1 MDLELNEEQEMIR
14 KMARDFAQNELAP
27 VAAELDEK
35 NEPPLENLK
44 KMAELGFMGLAIPEE
59 YGGIDADS
67 VSYVIAIEEISKA
80 CASTGVILAVHN
92 SLGSHGLVA
101 FGSEGQK
108 QKFLPPLASGEWIAT
123 YGLTEPE
130 TGSDA
135 ASIKTRAV
143 LDGDEYVIN
152 GTKQFITSAPFAHLT
167 VIFAVTDPSKGHRGI
182 SAFLVEKGTPGFSV
196 GRDENKMG
204 IRAASTCGLVFED
217 CRVPVANRLGEEGE
231 GFKVAM
237 SGLDAGRV
245 GIAAQALGIAE
256 GAYEAAL
263 AYAKERHAFGQP
275 IAEFQGIRWMLAD
288 MATRIEAARLLTY
301 QAALAKDRVK
311 ESGERY
317 SKEAAMAKLFA
328 SETAVW
334 VTNKAVQ
341 IHGGYGYIKE
351 YAVERYYRDAKIT
364 EIYEG
369 TSEIQRIVIA
379 NQLLR

>member
-1 MDLELNEEQEMIR
+1 MDLQLNEEQEMIR

-35 NEPPLENLK
+35 NEPPLANLK
-44 KMAELGFMGLAIPEE
+44 KMAKLGFMGLAIPEE

-67 VSYVIAIEEISKA
+67 ISYVIAVEEISKA

-92 SLGSHGLVA
+92 SLGSYGLVT
-101 FGSEGQK
+101 FGTEEQK
-108 QKFLPPLASGEWIAT
+108 RKFLPPLASEWIST
-123 YGLTEPE
+123 YALTEPE

-135 ASIKTRAV
+135 ASIQTRAV
-143 LDGDEYVIN
+143 RDGDEYVIN
-152 GTKQFITSAPFAHLT
+152 GTKQFITSAPFANLF
-167 VIFAVTDPSKGHRGI
+167 VIFAVTDPSKRHRGI
-182 SAFLVEKGTPGFSV
+182 SAFLVEKGTPGFSI
-196 GRDENKMG
+196 GREENKMG
-204 IRAASTCGLVFED
+204 IRAASTCGLVLED
-217 CRVPVANRLGEEGE
+217 CRIPVTNRLGEEE
-231 GFKVAM
+231 DGFKVAM
-237 SGLDAGRV
+237 ASLDAGRV
-245 GIAAQALGIAE
+245 GIAAQALGIAQ

-263 AYAKERHAFGQP
+263 AYAKERQAFGRP
-275 IAEFQGIRWMLAD
+275 IAKFQGIQWMLAD
-288 MATRIEAARLLTY
+288 MATQIEAARLLTY
-301 QAALAKDRVK
+301 QAALAKDRTK
-311 ESGERY
+311 KTGERY

-351 YAVERYYRDAKIT
+351 YPVERYYRDAKIT

-379 NQLLR
+379 NQILR

>member
-1 MDLELNEEQEMIR
+1 MDLQLSEEQEMIC

-35 NEPPLENLK
+35 GEPPLANLK
-44 KMAELGFMGLAIPEE
+44 KMAELGFMGLVIPEE
-59 YGGIDADS
+59 YEGIDADS
-67 VSYVIAIEEISKA
+67 VSYVIVVEEISKA
-80 CASTGVILAVHN
+80 CASTGTILAVHN

-101 FGSEGQK
+101 FGTEEQK
-108 QKFLPPLASGEWIAT
+108 HKFLTPLASGEWIGT
-123 YGLTEPE
+123 FGLTEPE

-135 ASIKTRAV
+135 ASIKTKAV

-152 GTKQFITSAPFAHLT
+152 GTKQFITSGPFAHLF
-167 VIFAVTDPSKGHRGI
+167 VVFAVTDPGKGHRGI
-182 SAFLVEKGTPGFSV
+182 SAFLVEKGTPGFSL
-196 GRDENKMG
+196 GRKENKMG
-204 IRAASTCGLVFED
+204 IRAAATCGLVFED
-217 CRVPVANRLGEEGE
+217 CRVPVTNRLGEEGE

-237 SGLDAGRV
+237 ASLDAGRISVAAQAV
-245 GIAAQALGIAE
+245 GIAQ

-263 AYAKERHAFGQP
+263 AYAKERHQFGRP
-275 IAEFQGIRWMLAD
+275 IAEFQGIQWMLAD

-301 QAALAKDRVK
+301 QAALAEDRAK
-311 ESGERY
+311 KTGERY

-334 VTNKAVQ
+334 VTQKAVQ

-351 YAVERYYRDAKIT
+351 YAVERHYRDAKIT

-379 NQLLR
+379 NQILR

>member
-14 KMARDFAQNELAP
+14 KMARDFAQNEVAP

-35 NEPPLENLK
+35 NEPPLANLK

-59 YGGIDADS
+59 YGGIGADS

-92 SLGSHGLVA
+92 SLGSHGLVT
-101 FGSEGQK
+101 FGTEEQK
-108 QKFLPPLASGEWIAT
+108 RKFLPPLASGEWIVT
-123 YGLTEPE
+123 FGLTEPE

-135 ASIKTRAV
+135 ASIRTRAV
-143 LDGDEYVIN
+143 RDGDEYVLN
-152 GTKQFITSAPFAHLT
+152 GTKQFITSAPFAHLFI
-167 VIFAVTDPSKGHRGI
+167 IFAVTDPARRHHGI
-182 SAFLVEKGTPGFSV
+182 SAFVVEKGTPGFSL
-196 GRDENKMG
+196 GREENKMG

-217 CRVPVANRLGEEGE
+217 CRIPVANRLGEEGE
-231 GFKVAM
+231 GFKIAM
-237 SGLDAGRV
+237 ASLDAGRV
-245 GIAAQALGIAE
+245 GIAAQAVGIAQ

-275 IAEFQGIRWMLAD
+275 IAAFQGIQWMLAD
-288 MATRIEAARLLTY
+288 MATRIEASRLLTY
-301 QAALAKDRVK
+301 QAALAKDRAK
-311 ESGERY
+311 KTGERY

-334 VTNKAVQ
+334 VTQKAVQ

-379 NQLLR
+379 NQILR

>member
-27 VAAELDEK
+27 VAAELDEES
-35 NEPPLENLK
+35 EPPLDNLR

-59 YGGIDADS
+59 YGGIEADS
-67 VSYVIAIEEISKA
+67 LSYVIAIEEISKV

-92 SLGSHGLVA
+92 SLGSYGLVT
-101 FGSEGQK
+101 FGTEEQK
-108 QKFLPPLASGEWIAT
+108 RKFLPPLASEWIST
-123 YGLTEPE
+123 YALTEPE

-135 ASIKTRAV
+135 ASIKTRAI

-152 GTKQFITSAPFAHLT
+152 GTKQFITSAPFAHLF
-167 VIFAVTDPSKGHRGI
+167 VVFAVTDPNKRHRGI
-182 SAFLVEKGTPGFSV
+182 SAFVVEKDTPGFSV
-196 GRDENKMG
+196 GREENKMG
-204 IRAASTCGLVFED
+204 IRAASTSGLVFED
-217 CRVPVANRLGEEGE
+217 CRIPTTNRLGEEGE

-237 SGLDAGRV
+237 SSLDAGRV
-245 GIAAQALGIAE
+245 GIAAQALGIAQ

-263 AYAKERHAFGQP
+263 AYAKERHAFGQSV
-275 IAEFQGIRWMLAD
+275 AEFQGIQWMLAD

-301 QAALAKDRVK
+301 QAALAKDRAK
-311 ESGERY
+311 KTGERY

-379 NQLLR
+379 HQILR

>member
-1 MDLELNEEQEMIR
+1 MDLQLNEEQEMIR
-14 KMARDFAQNELAP
+14 KMARDFAQNEVAP

-35 NEPPLENLK
+35 DEPPLANLK

-92 SLGSHGLVA
+92 SLGSYGLVT
-101 FGSEGQK
+101 FGTEEQK
-108 QKFLPPLASGEWIAT
+108 RKFLPPLVSEWIST

-152 GTKQFITSAPFAHLT
+152 GTKQFITSAPFAHLFI
-167 VIFAVTDPSKGHRGI
+167 IFAVTDPGKGHRGI
-182 SAFLVEKGTPGFSV
+182 SAFMVEKGTPGFSV
-196 GRDENKMG
+196 GREENKMG

-231 GFKVAM
+231 GFKIAM
-237 SGLDAGRV
+237 ASLDAGRV
-245 GIAAQALGIAE
+245 GIAAQAVGIAQ

-263 AYAKERHAFGQP
+263 AYAKERHQFGQP
-275 IAEFQGIRWMLAD
+275 IAEFQGIQWMLAD

-301 QAALAKDRVK
+301 QSALAKDRAK
-311 ESGERY
+311 KTGERY

-379 NQLLR
+379 NQILR

>member
-1 MDLELNEEQEMIR
+1 MELELNEEQEMIR
-14 KMARDFAQNELAP
+14 KMARDFAQNELSS

-35 NEPPLENLK
+35 AEPPLANLK
-44 KMAELGFMGLAIPEE
+44 KMADLGFLGLAIPEE

-67 VSYVIAIEEISKA
+67 ISYVIAIEEICKV

-92 SLGSHGLVA
+92 SLGSYGLVT
-101 FGSEGQK
+101 FGTEEQK
-108 QKFLPPLASGEWIAT
+108 RKFLPPLASEWIST
-123 YGLTEPE
+123 YALTEPE

-143 LDGDEYVIN
+143 RDGDEYVIN
-152 GTKQFITSAPFAHLT
+152 GAKQFITSAPFAHLF
-167 VIFAVTDPSKGHRGI
+167 VVFAVTDPDKKHRGI
-182 SAFLVEKGTPGFSV
+182 SAFVVEKGTPGFSV
-196 GRDENKMG
+196 GREEDKLG

-217 CRVPVANRLGEEGE
+217 CRVPVANRLGEDGE

-237 SGLDAGRV
+237 ASLDAGRV
-245 GIAAQALGIAE
+245 GIAAQALGIAQ
-256 GAYEAAL
+256 GAYEASL
-263 AYAKERHAFGQP
+263 AYAKERHQFGQP
-275 IAEFQGIRWMLAD
+275 IAEFQGIQWMLAD
-288 MATRIEAARLLTY
+288 MATHIEAARLLTY
-301 QAALAKDRVK
+301 QAALAKDK
-311 ESGERY
+311 AKKTGQRY

-379 NQLLR
+379 HQILR

>member
-14 KMARDFAQNELAP
+14 KMARDFAKNELAP

-35 NEPPLENLK
+35 GEPPLANLK
-44 KMAELGFMGLAIPEE
+44 KMAKLGFMGLAIPEE

-92 SLGSHGLVA
+92 SLGSYGLVT
-101 FGSEGQK
+101 FGTEEQK
-108 QKFLPPLASGEWIAT
+108 RRFLRPLASGWIST
-123 YGLTEPE
+123 YALTEPE
-130 TGSDA
+130 AGSDA

-143 LDGDEYVIN
+143 LDGDEYIIN
-152 GTKQFITSAPFAHLT
+152 GTKQFITSAPFAHLF
-167 VIFAVTDPSKGHRGI
+167 VVFAATDPDKRRQGL
-182 SAFLVEKGTPGFSV
+182 SAFLVEKGTPGLSV
-196 GRDENKMG
+196 GREENKMG
-204 IRAASTCGLVFED
+204 IRAAATSGLVFED
-217 CRVPVANRLGEEGE
+217 CRVPVTNRLGEEGE

-237 SGLDAGRV
+237 ASLDAGRV
-245 GIAAQALGIAE
+245 GIAAQALGIAQE
-256 GAYEAAL
+256 AYEAAL
-263 AYAKERHAFGQP
+263 AYAKERHQFGRP
-275 IAEFQGIRWMLAD
+275 IAEFQGIQWMLAD

-301 QAALAKDRVK
+301 QSALAKDRAK
-311 ESGERY
+311 KTGERY

-334 VTNKAVQ
+334 VTQKAVQ

-379 NQLLR
+379 HQILR

>member
-27 VAAELDEK
+27 VATELDEK
-35 NEPPLENLK
+35 AEPPLANLK
-44 KMAELGFMGLAIPEE
+44 KMAALGFMGLAIPEE

-67 VSYVIAIEEISKA
+67 ISYVIAIEEISKV

-92 SLGSHGLVA
+92 SLGSYGLVT
-101 FGSEGQK
+101 FGTEEQK
-108 QKFLPPLASGEWIAT
+108 RKFLPPLASEWIST
-123 YGLTEPE
+123 YALTEPE

-135 ASIKTRAV
+135 ASIETRAV
-143 LDGDEYVIN
+143 RDSDEYVIN
-152 GTKQFITSAPFAHLT
+152 GTKQFITSAPFAHLF
-167 VIFAVTDPSKGHRGI
+167 VVFAVTDPDKKHRGI

-196 GRDENKMG
+196 GREEDKLG

-237 SGLDAGRV
+237 ASLDAGRV
-245 GIAAQALGIAE
+245 GIAAQALGIAQ

-263 AYAKERHAFGQP
+263 AYAKERRQFGQS
-275 IAEFQGIRWMLAD
+275 IAEFQGIQWMLAD

-301 QAALAKDRVK
+301 QAALAKDK
-311 ESGERY
+311 AKKTGQRY

-379 NQLLR
+379 HQILR

>member
-1 MDLELNEEQEMIR
+1 MDLELNEEQQMIR

-35 NEPPLENLK
+35 GEPPLANLK

-92 SLGSHGLVA
+92 SLGSYGLVT
-101 FGSEGQK
+101 FGTEEQK
-108 QKFLPPLASGEWIAT
+108 RKFLPPLASEWIST
-123 YGLTEPE
+123 YALTEPE

-143 LDGDEYVIN
+143 LDGDEYAIN
-152 GTKQFITSAPFAHLT
+152 GTKQFITSAPFAHLF
-167 VIFAVTDPSKGHRGI
+167 VVFAVTDPGKRHRGL

-196 GRDENKMG
+196 GREENKMG
-204 IRAASTCGLVFED
+204 IRAASTSGLVFED
-217 CRVPVANRLGEEGE
+217 CRIPVANRLGEEGE

-237 SGLDAGRV
+237 ASLDAGRV
-245 GIAAQALGIAE
+245 GIAAQALGIAQ

-263 AYAKERHAFGQP
+263 AYAKERHQFGRP

-301 QAALAKDRVK
+301 QSALAKDRAK
-311 ESGERY
+311 KTGERY

-334 VTNKAVQ
+334 VTQKAVQ
-341 IHGGYGYIKE
+341 IYGGYGYIKE

-379 NQLLR
+379 SQILR

>member
-27 VAAELDEK
+27 AAAELDEK
-35 NEPPLENLK
+35 GEPPLANLK
-44 KMAELGFMGLAIPEE
+44 KMADLGFMGLAIPEE

-67 VSYVIAIEEISKA
+67 ISYVIAIEEISKV

-92 SLGSHGLVA
+92 SLGSYGLVT
-101 FGSEGQK
+101 FGTEEQK
-108 QKFLPPLASGEWIAT
+108 RKFLPSLASEWIST
-123 YGLTEPE
+123 YALTEPE

-143 LDGDEYVIN
+143 RDSDEYVIN
-152 GTKQFITSAPFAHLT
+152 GTKQFITSAPFAHLF
-167 VIFAVTDPSKGHRGI
+167 VVFAVTDPDKKHRGI
-182 SAFLVEKGTPGFSV
+182 SAFVVEKGTPGFSL
-196 GRDENKMG
+196 GREENKLG

-217 CRVPVANRLGEEGE
+217 CRIPVANRLGEEGE

-237 SGLDAGRV
+237 ASLDAGRV
-245 GIAAQALGIAE
+245 GIAAQAVGIAQ

-263 AYAKERHAFGQP
+263 AYAKERHQFGQP
-275 IAEFQGIRWMLAD
+275 IAEFQGIQWMLAD

-301 QAALAKDRVK
+301 QTALAKDK
-311 ESGERY
+311 AKKTGQRY

-379 NQLLR
+379 HQILR

>member
-1 MDLELNEEQEMIR
+1 MDLQLNEEQEMIR

-35 NEPPLENLK
+35 GEPPLANLK
-44 KMAELGFMGLAIPEE
+44 KMADLGFMGLAIPEE

-67 VSYVIAIEEISKA
+67 ISYVIAIEEISKV

-101 FGSEGQK
+101 FGTEEQK
-108 QKFLPPLASGEWIAT
+108 RKFLPPLASEWIST
-123 YGLTEPE
+123 YALTEPE

-135 ASIKTRAV
+135 ASIKTGAV
-143 LDGDEYVIN
+143 RDSDEYVIN
-152 GTKQFITSAPFAHLT
+152 GTKQFITSAPFAHLF
-167 VIFAVTDPSKGHRGI
+167 VVFAVTDPDKKHRGL
-182 SAFLVEKGTPGFSV
+182 SAFVVEKGTPGFSL
-196 GRDENKMG
+196 GREENKMG

-217 CRVPVANRLGEEGE
+217 CRVPVANRLGGEGE

-237 SGLDAGRV
+237 ASLDAGRV
-245 GIAAQALGIAE
+245 GIAAQALGIAQ

-263 AYAKERHAFGQP
+263 AYAKERHQFGRP
-275 IAEFQGIRWMLAD
+275 IAEFQGIQWMLAD

-301 QAALAKDRVK
+301 QAALAKDRTK
-311 ESGERY
+311 KTGQRY

-334 VTNKAVQ
+334 VTQKAVQ

-379 NQLLR
+379 NQILR

>member
-1 MDLELNEEQEMIR
+1 MDLELSEEQEMIR

-27 VAAELDEK
+27 VAAELDEEA
-35 NEPPLENLK
+35 EPPLDNLR

-59 YGGIDADS
+59 YGGIEADS
-67 VSYVIAIEEISKA
+67 VSYVIAIEEISKV

-92 SLGSHGLVA
+92 SLGSYGLVT
-101 FGSEGQK
+101 FGTEEQK
-108 QKFLPPLASGEWIAT
+108 RKFLPPLASEWIST
-123 YGLTEPE
+123 YALTEPE

-135 ASIKTRAV
+135 ASIKTRAT

-152 GTKQFITSAPFAHLT
+152 GAKQFITSAPFAHLF
-167 VIFAVTDPSKGHRGI
+167 VVFAVTDPNKRHRGI
-182 SAFLVEKGTPGFSV
+182 SAFLVEKDTPGFSV
-196 GRDENKMG
+196 GREENKMG
-204 IRAASTCGLVFED
+204 IRAASTSGLVFED
-217 CRVPVANRLGEEGE
+217 CRIPITNRLGEEGE

-237 SGLDAGRV
+237 SSLDAGRV
-245 GIAAQALGIAE
+245 GIAAQALGIAQ

-263 AYAKERHAFGQP
+263 AYAKERHAFDQP
-275 IAEFQGIRWMLAD
+275 VAEFQGIQWMLAD

-301 QAALAKDRVK
+301 QAALAKDRAK
-311 ESGERY
+311 KTAERY

-379 NQLLR
+379 HQILR

>member
-35 NEPPLENLK
+35 GEPPLANLK

-67 VSYVIAIEEISKA
+67 ISYVIAIEEISKV

-92 SLGSHGLVA
+92 SLGSYGLVT
-101 FGSEGQK
+101 FGTEEQK
-108 QKFLPPLASGEWIAT
+108 RKFLPPLASEWIST
-123 YGLTEPE
+123 YALTEPE

-135 ASIKTRAV
+135 ASIGTRAV
-143 LDGDEYVIN
+143 LDGNEYVIN
-152 GTKQFITSAPFAHLT
+152 GTKQFITSAPFAHLFVVFT
-167 VIFAVTDPSKGHRGI
+167 VTDPSKRHRGI

-196 GRDENKMG
+196 GREENKMG

-237 SGLDAGRV
+237 ASLDAGRV
-245 GIAAQALGIAE
+245 GIAAQAVGIAQ

-263 AYAKERHAFGQP
+263 AYAKERHAFDQP
-275 IAEFQGIRWMLAD
+275 IAEFEGIQWMLAD

-301 QAALAKDRVK
+301 QSALAKDRAK
-311 ESGERY
+311 KTGKRY

-379 NQLLR
+379 HQILR

>member
-27 VAAELDEK
+27 VAAELDEES
-35 NEPPLENLK
+35 EPPLDNLR
-44 KMAELGFMGLAIPEE
+44 KMAKLGFMGLAIPEE
-59 YGGIDADS
+59 YGGIEADS
-67 VSYVIAIEEISKA
+67 LSYVIAIEEISKV

-92 SLGSHGLVA
+92 SLGSYGLVT
-101 FGSEGQK
+101 FGTEEQK
-108 QKFLPPLASGEWIAT
+108 RKFLPPLASEWIST
-123 YGLTEPE
+123 YALTEPE

-135 ASIKTRAV
+135 ASIKTRAT

-152 GTKQFITSAPFAHLT
+152 GAKQFITSAPFAHLF
-167 VIFAVTDPSKGHRGI
+167 VVFAVTDPNKRHRGI
-182 SAFLVEKGTPGFSV
+182 SAFLVEKDTPGFSV
-196 GRDENKMG
+196 GREENKMG
-204 IRAASTCGLVFED
+204 IRAASTSGLVFED
-217 CRVPVANRLGEEGE
+217 CRIPITNRLGEEGE

-237 SGLDAGRV
+237 SSLDAGRV
-245 GIAAQALGIAE
+245 GIAAQALGIAQ

-275 IAEFQGIRWMLAD
+275 VAEFQGIQWMLAD

-301 QAALAKDRVK
+301 QAALAKDRAK
-311 ESGERY
+311 KTGERY

-379 NQLLR
+379 HQILR

>member
-35 NEPPLENLK
+35 DEPPLDNLK

-59 YGGIDADS
+59 YGGIGADS
-67 VSYVIAIEEISKA
+67 VSYVMTIEQVSKA
-80 CASTGVILAVHN
+80 CAATGVILAVHN

-101 FGSEGQK
+101 FGTEEQK
-108 QKFLPPLASGEWIAT
+108 QKFLTPLASGQWIAT
-123 YGLTEPE
+123 FGLTEPE
-130 TGSDA
+130 TGSDV

-143 LDGDEYVIN
+143 LDDDEYVIN
-152 GTKQFITSAPFAHLT
+152 GTKQFITSAPFAHLF
-167 VIFAVTDPSKGHRGI
+167 VVFAMTDPGKKHRGL
-182 SAFLVEKGTPGFSV
+182 SAFLVEKSTLGFSL
-196 GRDENKMG
+196 GREENKMG

-231 GFKVAM
+231 GFKIAM
-237 SGLDAGRV
+237 SSLDAGRI
-245 GIAAQALGIAE
+245 GIAAQALGIAQ

-263 AYAKERHAFGQP
+263 AYAKERHQFGQP
-275 IAEFQGIRWMLAD
+275 IAEFQGIQWMLAD

-301 QAALAKDRVK
+301 QAALAKDK
-311 ESGERY
+311 AKKTGERY

-379 NQLLR
+379 HQILR

>member
-1 MDLELNEEQEMIR
+1 MDLQLNEEQEMIR
-14 KMARDFAQNELAP
+14 KMARDFAQNEVAP

-35 NEPPLENLK
+35 DEPPLANLK

-59 YGGIDADS
+59 YGGIGADS

-101 FGSEGQK
+101 FGTEEQK
-108 QKFLPPLASGEWIAT
+108 RRFLMPLASGEWIAT
-123 YGLTEPE
+123 FGLTEPE

-135 ASIKTRAV
+135 ASIKTKAV

-152 GTKQFITSAPFAHLT
+152 GTKQFITSAPFAHLFI
-167 VIFAVTDPSKGHRGI
+167 IFAVTNPSEKHRGL
-182 SAFLVEKGTPGFSV
+182 SAFVVEKGTPGFSL
-196 GRDENKMG
+196 GREENKMG

-217 CRVPVANRLGEEGE
+217 CRVPVTNRLGEEGE

-237 SGLDAGRV
+237 ASLDAGRV
-245 GIAAQALGIAE
+245 GIAAQAVGIAQ

-263 AYAKERHAFGQP
+263 AYAKERHAFSQP
-275 IAEFQGIRWMLAD
+275 IAEFQGIQWMLAD

-301 QAALAKDRVK
+301 QSALAKDRAK
-311 ESGERY
+311 KTSERY

-334 VTNKAVQ
+334 VTQKAVQ

-379 NQLLR
+379 NQILR

>member
-1 MDLELNEEQEMIR
+1 MDLQLNEEQEMIR

-35 NEPPLENLK
+35 AEPPLDILK
-44 KMAELGFMGLAIPEE
+44 KMAKLGFMGLAMPEE
-59 YGGIDADS
+59 YGGIDTDS
-67 VSYVIAIEEISKA
+67 VSYVIAIEEISKV

-101 FGSEGQK
+101 FGTEEQR

-143 LDGDEYVIN
+143 LDSDEYVIN
-152 GTKQFITSAPFAHLT
+152 GTKQFITSAPFAHLS

-217 CRVPVANRLGEEGE
+217 CRVPAANRLGEEGE

-237 SGLDAGRV
+237 SSLDAGRV
-245 GIAAQALGIAE
+245 GIAAQALGIAQ

-275 IAEFQGIRWMLAD
+275 IAEFQGIQWMLAD

-301 QAALAKDRVK
+301 QAALAKDRAK
-311 ESGERY
+311 KSGERY

-379 NQLLR
+379 NQILR

>member
-14 KMARDFAQNELAP
+14 KMAREFAQNEVAP

-35 NEPPLENLK
+35 DEPPLANLK
-44 KMAELGFMGLAIPEE
+44 KMAKLGFMGLAISEE
-59 YGGIDADS
+59 YGGIGADS
-67 VSYVIAIEEISKA
+67 VSYVIVIEEISKA

-101 FGSEGQK
+101 FGTEEQK
-108 QKFLPPLASGEWIAT
+108 RKFLPPLVSEWIST

-152 GTKQFITSAPFAHLT
+152 GAKQFITSAPFAHLFI
-167 VIFAVTDPSKGHRGI
+167 IFAVTDPDKGHRGI
-182 SAFLVEKGTPGFSV
+182 SAFVVEKGTPGFSL
-196 GRDENKMG
+196 GREENKMG

-237 SGLDAGRV
+237 ASLDAGRV
-245 GIAAQALGIAE
+245 GIAAQAVGIAQ

-263 AYAKERHAFGQP
+263 AYAKERHQFGQL
-275 IAEFQGIRWMLAD
+275 IAEFQGIQWMLAD

-301 QAALAKDRVK
+301 QAALAKDK
-311 ESGERY
+311 AKKTGQRY

-334 VTNKAVQ
+334 VTQKAVQ

-351 YAVERYYRDAKIT
+351 YPVERYYRDAKIT

-379 NQLLR
+379 NQILR

>member
-14 KMARDFAQNELAP
+14 KMAREFAQNEVAP

-35 NEPPLENLK
+35 DEPPLANLK
-44 KMAELGFMGLAIPEE
+44 KMAKLGFMGLAIPEE
-59 YGGIDADS
+59 YGGIGADS
-67 VSYVIAIEEISKA
+67 VSYVIVIEEISKV

-101 FGSEGQK
+101 FGTEEQK
-108 QKFLPPLASGEWIAT
+108 GKFLPPLVSEWIST

-152 GTKQFITSAPFAHLT
+152 GAKQFITSAPFAHLFI
-167 VIFAVTDPSKGHRGI
+167 IFAVTDPCKGHRGI
-182 SAFLVEKGTPGFSV
+182 NAFVVEKGTPGFSL
-196 GRDENKMG
+196 GREENKMG

-217 CRVPVANRLGEEGE
+217 CRVPVFNRLGEEGE

-237 SGLDAGRV
+237 ASLDAGRV
-245 GIAAQALGIAE
+245 GIAAQAVGIAQ

-275 IAEFQGIRWMLAD
+275 IAEFQGIQWMLAD

-301 QAALAKDRVK
+301 QAALAKDMAK
-311 ESGERY
+311 KTGERY

-334 VTNKAVQ
+334 VTQKAVQ
-341 IHGGYGYIKE
+341 VHGGYGYIKE

-379 NQLLR
+379 NQILR

>member
-14 KMARDFAQNELAP
+14 KMARDFAQKELAP

>member
-1 MDLELNEEQEMIR
+1 MELELNEEQEMIR
-14 KMARDFAQNELAP
+14 KMARDFAQNELSS

-35 NEPPLENLK
+35 AEPPLVNLK
-44 KMAELGFMGLAIPEE
+44 KMADLGFMGLAIPEE

-67 VSYVIAIEEISKA
+67 ISYVIAIEEICKV

-92 SLGSHGLVA
+92 SLGSYGLVT
-101 FGSEGQK
+101 FGTEEQK
-108 QKFLPPLASGEWIAT
+108 RKFLPPLASEWIST
-123 YGLTEPE
+123 YALTEPE

-143 LDGDEYVIN
+143 RDGDEYVIN
-152 GTKQFITSAPFAHLT
+152 GAKQFITSAPFAHLF
-167 VIFAVTDPSKGHRGI
+167 VVFAVTDPDKKHRGI
-182 SAFLVEKGTPGFSV
+182 SAFVVEKGTPGFSV
-196 GRDENKMG
+196 GREEDKLG

-217 CRVPVANRLGEEGE
+217 CRVPVANRLGEDGE

-237 SGLDAGRV
+237 ASLDAGRV
-245 GIAAQALGIAE
+245 GIAAQALGIAQ

-263 AYAKERHAFGQP
+263 AYAKERHQFGQP
-275 IAEFQGIRWMLAD
+275 IAEFQGIQWMLAD

-301 QAALAKDRVK
+301 QAALAKDRAK
-311 ESGERY
+311 KSGERY

-379 NQLLR
+379 HQILR

>member
-1 MDLELNEEQEMIR
+1 MDLALNEEQEMIR
-14 KMARDFAQNELAP
+14 KMARDFAQNEVAP
-27 VAAELDEK
+27 VAAELDERH
-35 NEPPLENLK
+35 EPPLANLK

-59 YGGIDADS
+59 YGGIGTDS

-101 FGSEGQK
+101 FGAEEQK
-108 QKFLPPLASGEWIAT
+108 RKFLTPLASGQWIGT
-123 YGLTEPE
+123 FGLTEPE

-152 GTKQFITSAPFAHLT
+152 GTKQFITSAPFAHLF
-167 VIFAVTDPSKGHRGI
+167 VIFAVTDPSKGHRGL
-182 SAFLVEKGTPGFSV
+182 SAFLVEKDTPGFSL
-196 GRDENKMG
+196 GREENKMG

-217 CRVPVANRLGEEGE
+217 CRVPVVNRLGEEGE

-237 SGLDAGRV
+237 ASLDAGRI
-245 GIAAQALGIAE
+245 GIAAQAVGIAQ

-263 AYAKERHAFGQP
+263 AYAKERHQFGQP
-275 IAEFQGIRWMLAD
+275 IAEFQGIQWMLAD

-301 QAALAKDRVK
+301 QAALAKDRAK
-311 ESGERY
+311 KTGKRY

-334 VTNKAVQ
+334 VTQKAVQ

-379 NQLLR
+379 HQILR

>member
-1 MDLELNEEQEMIR
+1 MDLQLNEEQEMIR

-35 NEPPLENLK
+35 AEPPLANLK

-67 VSYVIAIEEISKA
+67 ISYVIAIEEISKV

-92 SLGSHGLVA
+92 SLGSYGLVT
-101 FGSEGQK
+101 FGTEEQK
-108 QKFLPPLASGEWIAT
+108 RKFLPPLASEWIST
-123 YGLTEPE
+123 YALTEPE

-143 LDGDEYVIN
+143 RDSDEYVIN
-152 GTKQFITSAPFAHLT
+152 GTKQFITSAPFAHLF
-167 VIFAVTDPSKGHRGI
+167 VVFAVTDPDKKHRGI
-182 SAFLVEKGTPGFSV
+182 SAFVVEKGTPGFSV
-196 GRDENKMG
+196 GREENKLG

-217 CRVPVANRLGEEGE
+217 CRIPVANRLGEEGE

-237 SGLDAGRV
+237 ASLDAGRV
-245 GIAAQALGIAE
+245 GIAAQALGIAQ

-263 AYAKERHAFGQP
+263 AYAKERHQFGRS
-275 IAEFQGIRWMLAD
+275 IAEFQGIQWMLAD
-288 MATRIEAARLLTY
+288 MATQIEAARLLTY
-301 QAALAKDRVK
+301 QAALAKDRAK
-311 ESGERY
+311 KSGERY

-334 VTNKAVQ
+334 VTQRAVQ

-379 NQLLR
+379 HQILR

>member
-1 MDLELNEEQEMIR
+1 MDLQLNEEQEMIR

-35 NEPPLENLK
+35 AEPPLDILK
-44 KMAELGFMGLAIPEE
+44 KMAELGFMGLAMPEE

-67 VSYVIAIEEISKA
+67 VSYVIAIEEISKV

-101 FGSEGQK
+101 FGTEEQK
-108 QKFLPPLASGEWIAT
+108 RKFLPPLASEWIST
-123 YGLTEPE
+123 YALTEPE

-135 ASIKTRAV
+135 ASIKTGAV

-167 VIFAVTDPSKGHRGI
+167 VTFAVTDPSKGHRGI

-237 SGLDAGRV
+237 SSLDAGRV
-245 GIAAQALGIAE
+245 GIAAQALGIAQ

-275 IAEFQGIRWMLAD
+275 IAGFQGIQWMLAD
-288 MATRIEAARLLTY
+288 MATQIEAARLLTY
-301 QAALAKDRVK
+301 QAALAKDRAK
-311 ESGERY
+311 KTGKRY

-379 NQLLR
+379 HQILR

>member
-1 MDLELNEEQEMIR
+1 MDLQLNEEQEMIR

-35 NEPPLENLK
+35 AEPPLDILK
-44 KMAELGFMGLAIPEE
+44 KMAKLGFMGLAMPEE
-59 YGGIDADS
+59 YGGIDTDS
-67 VSYVIAIEEISKA
+67 VSYVIAIEEISKV

-101 FGSEGQK
+101 FGTEEQR

-143 LDGDEYVIN
+143 LDSDEYVIN
-152 GTKQFITSAPFAHLT
+152 GTKQFITSAPFAHLS

-237 SGLDAGRV
+237 SSLDAGRV
-245 GIAAQALGIAE
+245 GIAAQALGIAQ

-275 IAEFQGIRWMLAD
+275 IAEFQGIQWMLAD

-301 QAALAKDRVK
+301 QAALAKDRAK
-311 ESGERY
+311 KSGERY

-379 NQLLR
+379 NQILR

>member
-1 MDLELNEEQEMIR
+1 M
-14 KMARDFAQNELAP
+14 
-27 VAAELDEK
+27 
-35 NEPPLENLK
+35 
-44 KMAELGFMGLAIPEE
+44 
-59 YGGIDADS
+59 
-67 VSYVIAIEEISKA
+67 
-80 CASTGVILAVHN
+80 
-92 SLGSHGLVA
+92 
-101 FGSEGQK
+101 
-108 QKFLPPLASGEWIAT
+108 
-123 YGLTEPE
+123 TEPE

-135 ASIKTRAV
+135 ASIKTGAV

-167 VIFAVTDPSKGHRGI
+167 VTFAVTDPSKGHRGI

-237 SGLDAGRV
+237 SSLDAGRV
-245 GIAAQALGIAE
+245 GIAAQALGIAQ

-275 IAEFQGIRWMLAD
+275 IAGFQGIQWMLAD
-288 MATRIEAARLLTY
+288 MATQIEAARLLTY
-301 QAALAKDRVK
+301 QAALAKDRAK
-311 ESGERY
+311 KTGKRY

-379 NQLLR
+379 NQILR

>member
-1 MDLELNEEQEMIR
+1 MDLQINEEQEMIR

-27 VAAELDEK
+27 MAAELDETG
-35 NEPPLENLK
+35 EPPLENLR
-44 KMAELGFMGLAIPEE
+44 KMAGLGFMGLAIPEE
-59 YGGIDADS
+59 YGGIDTDS
-67 VSYVIAIEEISKA
+67 VSYVIAIEEISKV

-92 SLGSHGLVA
+92 SLGSYGLVT
-101 FGSEGQK
+101 FGTEEQK
-108 QKFLPPLASGEWIAT
+108 RKFLPPLVSEWIST
-123 YGLTEPE
+123 YALTEPE

-135 ASIKTRAV
+135 ASVKTRAV
-143 LDGDEYVIN
+143 RDGDEYIIN
-152 GTKQFITSAPFAHLT
+152 GTKQFITSAPFAHLFVT
-167 VIFAVTDPSKGHRGI
+167 FAVTDPSKGHRGI
-182 SAFLVEKGTPGFSV
+182 SAFLVEKGTPGLSV
-196 GRDENKMG
+196 GREENKMG

-217 CRVPVANRLGEEGE
+217 CRIPVTNRLGEEGE

-237 SGLDAGRV
+237 ASLDAGRV
-245 GIAAQALGIAE
+245 GIAAQAVGIAQ

-275 IAEFQGIRWMLAD
+275 IADFQGIQWMLAD
-288 MATRIEAARLLTY
+288 MATHIEAARLLTY
-301 QAALAKDRVK
+301 QSAQAKDRAK
-311 ESGERY
+311 KTGERY

-351 YAVERYYRDAKIT
+351 YAVERFYRDAKIT

-379 NQLLR
+379 NQILR

>member
-1 MDLELNEEQEMIR
+1 MDLELNEEQQMIR

-35 NEPPLENLK
+35 GEPPLANLK

-92 SLGSHGLVA
+92 SLGSYGLVT
-101 FGSEGQK
+101 FGTEEQK
-108 QKFLPPLASGEWIAT
+108 RKFLPPLASEWIST
-123 YGLTEPE
+123 YALTEPE

-143 LDGDEYVIN
+143 LDGDEYAIN
-152 GTKQFITSAPFAHLT
+152 GTKQFITSAPFAHLF
-167 VIFAVTDPSKGHRGI
+167 VVFAVTDPGKRHRGL

-196 GRDENKMG
+196 GREENKMG
-204 IRAASTCGLVFED
+204 IRAASTSGLVFED
-217 CRVPVANRLGEEGE
+217 CRIPVANRLGEEGE

-237 SGLDAGRV
+237 ASLDAGRV
-245 GIAAQALGIAE
+245 GIAAQALGIAQ

-263 AYAKERHAFGQP
+263 AYAKERHQFGRP
-275 IAEFQGIRWMLAD
+275 IAEFQGIQWMLAD

-301 QAALAKDRVK
+301 QSALAKDRAK
-311 ESGERY
+311 KTGERY

-334 VTNKAVQ
+334 VTQKAVQ
-341 IHGGYGYIKE
+341 IYGGYGYIKE

-379 NQLLR
+379 SQILR

>member
-27 VAAELDEK
+27 VATELDEK
-35 NEPPLENLK
+35 AEPPLANLK
-44 KMAELGFMGLAIPEE
+44 KMAALGFMGLAIPEE

-67 VSYVIAIEEISKA
+67 ISYVIAIEEISKV

-92 SLGSHGLVA
+92 SLGSYGLVT
-101 FGSEGQK
+101 FGTEEQK
-108 QKFLPPLASGEWIAT
+108 RKFLPPLASEWIST
-123 YGLTEPE
+123 YALTEPE

-143 LDGDEYVIN
+143 RDSDEYVIN
-152 GTKQFITSAPFAHLT
+152 GTKQFITSAPFAHLF
-167 VIFAVTDPSKGHRGI
+167 VVFAVTDPDKKHRGI
-182 SAFLVEKGTPGFSV
+182 SAFVVEKGTPGFSV

-237 SGLDAGRV
+237 ASLDAGRV
-245 GIAAQALGIAE
+245 GIAAQALGIAQ

-263 AYAKERHAFGQP
+263 AYAKERRQFGQS
-275 IAEFQGIRWMLAD
+275 IAEFQGIQWMLAD

-301 QAALAKDRVK
+301 QAALAKDK
-311 ESGERY
+311 AKKTGQRY

-379 NQLLR
+379 HQILR

>member
-35 NEPPLENLK
+35 SEPPLANLK

-59 YGGIDADS
+59 YGGIEADAI
-67 VSYVIAIEEISKA
+67 SYAIAVEEISKA
-80 CASTGVILAVHN
+80 CASTGVIMAVHN
-92 SLGSHGLVA
+92 SLGSYGLVT
-101 FGSEGQK
+101 FGTEEQK
-108 QKFLPPLASGEWIAT
+108 RKFLPPLASGQWIAT
-123 YGLTEPE
+123 FGLTEPE

-143 LDGDEYVIN
+143 LDGDEYVLN
-152 GTKQFITSAPFAHLT
+152 GTKQFITSAPFAHLF
-167 VIFAVTDPSKGHRGI
+167 VIFAVTDPTKGHRGI

-196 GRDENKMG
+196 GREENKMG
-204 IRAASTCGLVFED
+204 IRAASTCGLTFED
-217 CRVPVANRLGEEGE
+217 CRIPVANRLGKEGE
-231 GFKVAM
+231 GFKIAM
-237 SGLDAGRV
+237 ASLDAGRV
-245 GIAAQALGIAE
+245 GIAAQAVGIAQ

-263 AYAKERHAFGQP
+263 AYAKERHQFGRP
-275 IAEFQGIRWMLAD
+275 IAEFQGIQWMLAD

-301 QAALAKDRVK
+301 QAALAKDRAK
-311 ESGERY
+311 KTGERY

-334 VTNKAVQ
+334 VTQKAVQ

-379 NQLLR
+379 HQILR

>member
-27 VAAELDEK
+27 VAAELDEEA
-35 NEPPLENLK
+35 EPPLDNLR

-59 YGGIDADS
+59 YGGIEADS
-67 VSYVIAIEEISKA
+67 VSYVIAIEEISKV

-92 SLGSHGLVA
+92 SLGSYGLVT
-101 FGSEGQK
+101 FGTEEQK
-108 QKFLPPLASGEWIAT
+108 RKFLPPLASEWIST
-123 YGLTEPE
+123 YALTEPE

-135 ASIKTRAV
+135 ASIKTRAT

-152 GTKQFITSAPFAHLT
+152 GAKQFITSAPFAHLF
-167 VIFAVTDPSKGHRGI
+167 VVFAVTDPDKGHRGI
-182 SAFLVEKGTPGFSV
+182 SAFLVEKDTPGFSV
-196 GRDENKMG
+196 GREENKMG
-204 IRAASTCGLVFED
+204 IRAASTSGLAFED
-217 CRVPVANRLGEEGE
+217 CRIPITNRLGEEGE

-237 SGLDAGRV
+237 SSLDAGRV
-245 GIAAQALGIAE
+245 GIAAQALGIAQ

-263 AYAKERHAFGQP
+263 AYAKERHAFDQP
-275 IAEFQGIRWMLAD
+275 VAEFQGIQWMLAD

-301 QAALAKDRVK
+301 QAALAKDRAK
-311 ESGERY
+311 KTGERY

-379 NQLLR
+379 HQILR

>member
-1 MDLELNEEQEMIR
+1 MDLQLNEEQEMIR
-14 KMARDFAQNELAP
+14 KMARDFAQNEVAP

-35 NEPPLENLK
+35 NEPPLANLK

-67 VSYVIAIEEISKA
+67 VSYVITIEEISKA

-92 SLGSHGLVA
+92 SLGSYGLVT
-101 FGSEGQK
+101 FGTEEQK
-108 QKFLPPLASGEWIAT
+108 QKFLPPLASEWIST
-123 YGLTEPE
+123 YALTEPE

-152 GTKQFITSAPFAHLT
+152 GTKQFITSAPFAHLFVVFT
-167 VIFAVTDPSKGHRGI
+167 VTDPSKGHRGI
-182 SAFLVEKGTPGFSV
+182 SAFLVEKDAPGFSV
-196 GRDENKMG
+196 GREENKMG

-217 CRVPVANRLGEEGE
+217 CRVPVTNRLGEEGE

-237 SGLDAGRV
+237 SSLDAGRV
-245 GIAAQALGIAE
+245 GIAAQALGIAQ

-263 AYAKERHAFGQP
+263 AYAKERHAFGQS
-275 IAEFQGIRWMLAD
+275 IAKFQGIQWMLAD

-301 QAALAKDRVK
+301 QAALAKDK
-311 ESGERY
+311 AKKTGGRY

-334 VTNKAVQ
+334 VTHKAVQ

-369 TSEIQRIVIA
+369 TSEIQRVVIA
-379 NQLLR
+379 NQILR

>member
-35 NEPPLENLK
+35 AEPPLVNLK
-44 KMAELGFMGLAIPEE
+44 KMADLGFMGLAIPEE

-67 VSYVIAIEEISKA
+67 ISYVIAIEEICKV

-92 SLGSHGLVA
+92 SLGSYGLVT
-101 FGSEGQK
+101 FGTEEQK
-108 QKFLPPLASGEWIAT
+108 RKFLPPLASEWIST
-123 YGLTEPE
+123 YALTEPE

-143 LDGDEYVIN
+143 RDGDEYVIN
-152 GTKQFITSAPFAHLT
+152 GAKQFITSAPFAHLF
-167 VIFAVTDPSKGHRGI
+167 VVFAVTDPDKKHRGI
-182 SAFLVEKGTPGFSV
+182 SAFVVEKGTPGFSV
-196 GRDENKMG
+196 GREEDKLG

-217 CRVPVANRLGEEGE
+217 CRVPVANRLGEDGE

-237 SGLDAGRV
+237 ASLDAGRV
-245 GIAAQALGIAE
+245 GIAAQALGIAQ
-256 GAYEAAL
+256 GAYEASL
-263 AYAKERHAFGQP
+263 AYAKERHQFGQP
-275 IAEFQGIRWMLAD
+275 IAEFQGIQWMLAD
-288 MATRIEAARLLTY
+288 MATHIEAARLLTY
-301 QAALAKDRVK
+301 QAALAKDK
-311 ESGERY
+311 AKKTGQRY

-379 NQLLR
+379 HQILR

>member
-35 NEPPLENLK
+35 GEPPLANLK

-67 VSYVIAIEEISKA
+67 ISCVIAVEEISKA

-92 SLGSHGLVA
+92 SLGSYGLVA
-101 FGSEGQK
+101 FGTEEQK
-108 QKFLPPLASGEWIAT
+108 RKFLTPLASGQWIGT
-123 YGLTEPE
+123 YALTEPE

-152 GTKQFITSAPFAHLT
+152 GAKQFITSAPFAHLF
-167 VIFAVTDPSKGHRGI
+167 VVFAVTDPAKRHRGI
-182 SAFLVEKGTPGFSV
+182 SAFLVEKGTPGFSL
-196 GRDENKMG
+196 GREENKMG

-237 SGLDAGRV
+237 ASLDVGRV
-245 GIAAQALGIAE
+245 GIAAQAVGIAQ

-263 AYAKERHAFGQP
+263 AYAKERHQFGQP
-275 IAEFQGIRWMLAD
+275 IAEFQGIQWMLAD

-301 QAALAKDRVK
+301 QSALAKDRAK
-311 ESGERY
+311 KTGERY

-334 VTNKAVQ
+334 VTQKAVQ

-379 NQLLR
+379 NQILR

>member
-35 NEPPLENLK
+35 AEPPLVNLK
-44 KMAELGFMGLAIPEE
+44 KMADLGFMGLAIPEE

-67 VSYVIAIEEISKA
+67 ISYVIAIEEICKV

-92 SLGSHGLVA
+92 SLGSYGLVT
-101 FGSEGQK
+101 FGTEEQK
-108 QKFLPPLASGEWIAT
+108 RKFLPPLASEWIST
-123 YGLTEPE
+123 YALTEPE

-143 LDGDEYVIN
+143 RDGDEYVIN
-152 GTKQFITSAPFAHLT
+152 GAKQFITSAPFAHLF
-167 VIFAVTDPSKGHRGI
+167 VVFAVTDPDKKHRGI
-182 SAFLVEKGTPGFSV
+182 SAFVVEKGTPGFSV
-196 GRDENKMG
+196 GREEDKLG
-204 IRAASTCGLVFED
+204 IRAASTCGLVFEG

-237 SGLDAGRV
+237 ASLDAGRV
-245 GIAAQALGIAE
+245 GIAAQALGIAQ

-263 AYAKERHAFGQP
+263 AYAKERHQFGQP
-275 IAEFQGIRWMLAD
+275 IAEFQGIQWMLAD

-301 QAALAKDRVK
+301 QAALAKDRAK
-311 ESGERY
+311 KSGERY

-334 VTNKAVQ
+334 VTNKAIQ

-379 NQLLR
+379 HQILR